1 MREMGQ
7 VVIQGC
13 NRQCWRDSTPSGLP
27 APALRYR
34 SGRSSFAKPSNW
46 LRVRF
51 ADHSSPPA
59 RGEIGGFADGAHLF
73 AA

>member
-1 MREMGQ
+1 MSYRAVTANAG
-7 VVIQGC
+7 G
-13 NRQCWRDSTPSGLP
+13 TAPPSGLP